1 MSGLEHSYCNHSD
14 TILDSSSATEVCTS
28 CGLVLNGALTYT
40 DLHPNYTW
48 MQQMTDPRV
57 PCGTFMDKKSRNK
70 IVNSISKPMG
80 EEFLTKVGN
89 RLNLPYST
97 IQHALHR
104 SQDLSSVKSRRFHHE
119 HLLAYAL
126 YTTCKLEKCPRS
138 LVEISNI
145 SAITTKSLRRIE
157 KYFSMEKNN
166 QRTKSLSAKDL
177 LNTFYPYLDL
187 SFQDLKIILSMLETS
202 SSTVQFSPSTVAA
215 GLVYLYVSKNG
226 IKSCTIKKI
235 SDIFQTTPMSIYRYK
250 NDYNKSNFFKNSTD
264 EFNHLINSM

>member
-1 MSGLEHSYCNHSD
+1 MSGLDHSYCNHSD

-28 CGLVLNGALTYT
+28 CGLVLNEALTYT

-57 PCGTFMDKKSRNK
+57 PCGSFMDKKSRNK

-177 LNTFYPYLDL
+177 LYTFYPYLDL

-250 NDYNKSNFFKNSTD
+250 NDYNKSKFFKNSAD
-264 EFNHLINSM
+264 EFNRLINSM